1 MAYLRILGETR
12 AWLTAV
18 REAMEKALRAAAN
31 MVEEVRERRGEE
43 ERKRRRRRRIFFQE
57 RLKGYQPNKK
67 GAASHNNGQT
77 VLLIHRLANPDVP
90 RSSLLSTFS
99 FLSTTS
105 GTLGVRSHL
114 SINCCSVLAVW
125 LCKSISMSAA

>member
-67 GAASHNNGQT
+67 GAPSHNNGQT
-77 VLLIHRLANPDVP
+77 VH
-90 RSSLLSTFS
+90 F
-99 FLSTTS
+99 
-105 GTLGVRSHL
+105 
-114 SINCCSVLAVW
+114 
-125 LCKSISMSAA
+125 